1 MKLDPVVERVRA
13 ARHRISA
20 EHGHD
25 TRRLIRHYKELEKK
39 YADRIARPAAA
50 PTSGP
55 GQSPS
60 T

>member
-25 TRRLIRHYKELEKK
+25 TRRLIRHCKELEKE
-39 YADRIARPAAA
+39 YADRIATAA
-50 PTSGP
+50 PRVYTD
-55 GQSPS
+55 
-60 T
+60 TRT